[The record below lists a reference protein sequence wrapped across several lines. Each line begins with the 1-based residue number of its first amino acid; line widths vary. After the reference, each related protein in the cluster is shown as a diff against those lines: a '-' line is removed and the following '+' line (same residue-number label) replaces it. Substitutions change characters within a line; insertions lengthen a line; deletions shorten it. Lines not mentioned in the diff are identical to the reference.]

1 MIQMWRLESCRS
13 SYNHEGLSATHFKKL
28 NDSGKIEEG
37 HGKFTVLFLQE
48 STGVDKTHVWDGIL
62 FAVDIIK
69 LGIPWINPI
78 ISVLRE
84 MRYMCTH

>member
-1 MIQMWRLESCRS
+1 VAPGIMQEFVQPRRILP
-13 SYNHEGLSATHFKKL
+13 LLILKKL
-28 NDSGKIEEG
+28 NDSGKIEEP